1 MPDSPATL
9 SRREMREVLTFGEAA
24 NELGFDTPKVLRQA
38 AKDGRLRVHR
48 FGKGPKS
55 DRIFRADLEAFK
67 RAAPCPYTPESQAD
81 TWSPFVTTAS
91 DIEKLLGAGRTKT
104 RANTNGRSTRKSA
117 TLRVVGS
124 RNG

>member
-1 MPDSPATL
+1 MSEPVRL
-9 SRREMREVLTFGEAA
+9 SRAEVLTFADAA
-24 NELGFDTPKVLRQA
+24 AELGFKTPKVLRQA

-67 RAAPCPYTPESQAD
+67 HAAPCQSTPVKMAD
-81 TWSPFVTTAS
+81 TWSPFATTAS
-91 DIEKLLGAGRTKT
+91 DIEKLIGAGRIKT
-104 RANTNGRSTRKSA
+104 PANTNASSSRKSA